1 MKHKIL
7 ILVLAL
13 TSAINIGHASFPVQ
27 KKEIPAVTLSTA
39 EQKAANVQTLQPAQQ
54 QTADD
59 VYVSPAADGG
69 KSQLVAL
76 LLVIFVGGIGIH
88 RFYLGYTAI
97 GIIQLITLG
106 GCGIWALID
115 LIRIAMGD
123 LKPKGGE
130 YSEKL

>member
-13 TSAINIGHASFPVQ
+13 TSAVNIGHASFPVQ
-27 KKEIPAVTLSTA
+27 KKEVPAATLSSDN
-39 EQKAANVQTLQPAQQ
+39 QQAANVQTIQAAQQ
-54 QTADD
+54 LESADT
-59 VYVSPAADGG
+59 YISPAADSG

-76 LLVIFVGGIGIH
+76 ILVIFVGGIGIH
-88 RFYLGYTAI
+88 RFYLGYTGI
-97 GIIQLITLG
+97 GIIQLLTLG

-115 LIRIAMGD
+115 LIRIATGD

>member
-13 TSAINIGHASFPVQ
+13 TSAVNIGHASFPVQ
-27 KKEIPAVTLSTA
+27 KKEVTATTLSYDN
-39 EQKAANVQTLQPAQQ
+39 QQAANVQTVQAAQQ
-54 QTADD
+54 LESADA
-59 VYVSPAADGG
+59 YVSPAADDG

-88 RFYLGYTAI
+88 RFYLGYTVI
-97 GIIQLITLG
+97 GIIQLLTLG
-106 GCGIWALID
+106 ACGIWTLID
-115 LIRIAMGD
+115 LIRIATGD